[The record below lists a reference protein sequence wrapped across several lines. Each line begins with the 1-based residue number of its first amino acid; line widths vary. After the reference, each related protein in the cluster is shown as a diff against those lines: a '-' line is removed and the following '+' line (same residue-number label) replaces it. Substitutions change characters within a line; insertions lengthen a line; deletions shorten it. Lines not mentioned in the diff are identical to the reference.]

1 MGFESEAGQP
11 DRRKGSCSLET
22 DAISQGK
29 PQDPAGLW
37 QVFAPCIAFAGVQA
51 SWAIQIGHSSAEL
64 RRLGV
69 TDENIGLV
77 WLAGPISGVIVQ
89 PIVGVLSD
97 RCTSGFGRRRP

>member
-1 MGFESEAGQP
+1 MSEEAEERQRP
-11 DRRKGSCSLET
+11 TELPEAPPVSST
-22 DAISQGK
+22 TT
-29 PQDPAGLW
+29 GLW

-69 TDENIGLV
+69 SDENIGLV

-97 RCTSGFGRRRP
+97 RCTSRYGRRRP

>member
-1 MGFESEAGQP
+1 MAAENDAGLQQQQKRP
-11 DRRKGSCSLET
+11 DSLDT
-22 DAISQGK
+22 DPISHGK
-29 PQDPAGLW
+29 PADPAGLW
-37 QVFAPCIAFAGVQA
+37 RVFAPCIAFAGVQA

-69 TDENIGLV
+69 SDENIGLV
-77 WLAGPISGVIVQ
+77 WLAGPISGVVVQ